1 MFELTTIHVMSRGFS
16 GGEGLS
22 LFLILSNGHR
32 VKPIGGGL
40 DLRVPIPV
48 AGYISPLLVN
58 PALDWMVCPT
68 DEHVSV
74 GFG

>member
-1 MFELTTIHVMSRGFS
+1 MFELTIIRVMSRDFS

-22 LFLILSNGHR
+22 LFLILSSGHG
-32 VKPIGGGL
+32 VKPLGGGL

-58 PALDWMVCPT
+58 PALDWTVCPT
-68 DEHVSV
+68 DEHVSI